1 MHCGQVRCRAC
12 KIIGA
17 FILAG
22 ALQHP
27 LFHREGGAAFF
38 RDQNEFGCRHNVA
51 NWMMPAQQCLIA
63 NDNAAV
69 CIALSLVVDGELV
82 AL

>member
-1 MHCGQVRCRAC
+1 
-12 KIIGA
+12 
-17 FILAG
+17 
-22 ALQHP
+22 
-27 LFHREGGAAFF
+27 
-38 RDQNEFGCRHNVA
+38 
-51 NWMMPAQQCLIA
+51 MMPAQQCLIA